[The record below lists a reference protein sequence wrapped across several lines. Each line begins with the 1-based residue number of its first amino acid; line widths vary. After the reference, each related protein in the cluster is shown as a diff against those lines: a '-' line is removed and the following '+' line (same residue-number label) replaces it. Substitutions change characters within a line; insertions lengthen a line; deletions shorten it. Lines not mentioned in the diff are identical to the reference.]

1 MSFSLFWESADC
13 WLLVSASLQLVKVG
27 IILYCEYHV
36 IMFPH
41 PAQTFFFSENMEK
54 LILVKNTHFF
64 LAFLDKI
71 QKIL

>member
-41 PAQTFFFSENMEK
+41 PAQTF
-54 LILVKNTHFF
+54 
-64 LAFLDKI
+64 LAIFTPFGQNCQI
-71 QKIL
+71 FPAF